1 MGERALWPAVAIIGM
16 VLGAVVLLAYAR
28 LEVVA
33 IVAIL
38 GVLFNGVGS
47 LVGIIVYGKV
57 AKVEANTNGSA
68 TAQNKVIQDQMAA
81 QAELLTKVVEHLRT
95 MVPIDAVNRDLA

>member
-1 MGERALWPAVAIIGM
+1 MGEKALWPAVAIIGL
-16 VLGAVVLLAYAR
+16 VLSAVVALAYAH

-47 LVGIIVYGKV
+47 LVGVIVYGKV
-57 AKVEANTNGSA
+57 AKVEANTNGST
-68 TAQNKVIQDQMAA
+68 TAQNKVIQDQMVA
-81 QAELLTKVVEHLRT
+81 QADLLNKVVEHLRT
-95 MVPIDAVNRDLA
+95 SVPMDSIK